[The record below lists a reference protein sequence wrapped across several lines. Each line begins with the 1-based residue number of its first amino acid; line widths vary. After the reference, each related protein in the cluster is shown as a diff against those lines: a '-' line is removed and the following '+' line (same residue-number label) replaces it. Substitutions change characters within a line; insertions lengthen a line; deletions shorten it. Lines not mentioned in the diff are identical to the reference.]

1 MVSSA
6 DKLIANIELYVI
18 DPLIGLLFALA
29 LIMFVWGLAQLILN
43 SESEDGRTIGK
54 RHMLWGIVGMF
65 VMISVYAIINVLGN
79 TFGF

>member
-6 DKLIANIELYVI
+6 DKLIANIELYII

-29 LIMFVWGLAQLILN
+29 LIMFIWGLAQLILN
-43 SESEDGRTIGK
+43 AESEDGRTIGK
-54 RHMLWGIVGMF
+54 RHMLWGIIGMF
-65 VMISVYAIINVLGN
+65 IMISVYAIINVLGN